1 MKKWLIALL
10 MLIAVF
16 AGLRYYLIIKP
27 VDYPINRDA
36 GWNPGSV
43 LHIHHLCQS

>member
-1 MKKWLIALL
+1 MKKWFIALL

-16 AGLRYYLIIKP
+16 AGLRYYLMIKP

-36 GWNPGSV
+36 GWNPRVPPGKKG
-43 LHIHHLCQS
+43 